1 MATEAKEAAE
11 AMVADAERRQAEV
24 EAQAARIEQERARL
38 ADERRAAEDLVPVEE
53 PRPTAPAEP
62 DERRVIEWPDEG
74 ASTPVPSEPS
84 APARAEGTDEA
95 PEPKPAAKAQETA
108 DEDDDDDDDDELQAS
123 RYERNSAKLPR
134 IGDDAANVV
143 RSLESFRQSLRGS

>member
-62 DERRVIEWPDEG
+62 EEPRVIEWPDER
-74 ASTPVPSEPS
+74 ASAPVPGEPS
-84 APARAEGTDEA
+84 APARAEGADEA

-108 DEDDDDDDDDELQAS
+108 DEDDDDDDELQAS